1 MTSRKTSSSKSPKKS
16 SNNSTGVKVHAST
29 GTSKTKASSSL
40 KSKTQSN
47 LKKNTTTLTTG
58 TPLKKRTSK
67 TTSKKQTQL
76 KILNSRKLEMFPY
89 LQTFP
94 IFLKNETENKRCW
107 FCCIEHAQKYIDRY
121 KPKYKCYQYTG
132 KQPIT

>member
-1 MTSRKTSSSKSPKKS
+1 MTSRKTSLSKSPKKS
-16 SNNSTGVKVHAST
+16 LNNSTGAKVQSST
-29 GTSKTKASSSL
+29 GKSKTKASSSL

-47 LKKNTTTLTTG
+47 LKKNQSKLTTTG

-67 TTSKKQTQL
+67 TTSKKQTL
-76 KILNSRKLEMFPY
+76 IKVSNSRKIEMFPY

-132 KQPIT
+132 KQ